1 MGVKP
6 CDIEQFLSLTST
18 RATQGA
24 ITSSEKPHVKIH
36 SRIPQQLEV
45 SVLLCATCHLAL
57 SATNGTAERN
67 GTVADGLLDN
77 GNFERAPNATNMKGT
92 VVVGRYAIPG
102 WINEG
107 FVEYIKSGQKQ
118 GDMLLVVPEGAYAVR
133 LGNDAS
139 IKQAIKVI
147 VGLYY
152 SITFS
157 AARTCAQE
165 ERLNVTVAP
174 DSGVLPIQTVYSSN
188 GWDSYA
194 WAFKAIAAVIELIIH
209 NTGKEEDPAC
219 GPLIDAV
226 AIKALYPPR
235 ATNKNI
241 LKNAGF
247 EEGAYIFPNTPWG
260 VLIPPNIEDDHSP
273 LPGWMVESLKA
284 VKYIDSDHYFVPQG
298 RRAVELVA
306 GKESAIAQVARTII
320 GKTYTLSFSVG
331 DANNSCAGSMVVEAF
346 AGKDTLKVPYES
358 KGTGGFKRAVLT
370 FKAVSTRTRIMFLS
384 TFYTM
389 RSDDFSSLCGPVV
402 DDVKLLSVRKP

>member
-1 MGVKP
+1 MNP
-6 CDIEQFLSLTST
+6 
-18 RATQGA
+18 
-24 ITSSEKPHVKIH
+24 
-36 SRIPQQLEV
+36 
-45 SVLLCATCHLAL
+45 
-57 SATNGTAERN
+57 
-67 GTVADGLLDN
+67 GLLDN

-235 ATNKNI
+235 ATNSKSSFH
-241 LKNAGF
+241 L
-247 EEGAYIFPNTPWG
+247 ELLC
-260 VLIPPNIEDDHSP
+260 VLS
-273 LPGWMVESLKA
+273 
-284 VKYIDSDHYFVPQG
+284 
-298 RRAVELVA
+298 
-306 GKESAIAQVARTII
+306 
-320 GKTYTLSFSVG
+320 
-331 DANNSCAGSMVVEAF
+331 
-346 AGKDTLKVPYES
+346 
-358 KGTGGFKRAVLT
+358 
-370 FKAVSTRTRIMFLS
+370 
-384 TFYTM
+384 
-389 RSDDFSSLCGPVV
+389 
-402 DDVKLLSVRKP
+402 